1 MLIHSRLIH
10 LGKDGLGLD
19 GLGVLG
25 SCFLFWESRYAL
37 YAQAYLSRILL
48 SCPCG
53 CTECVS
59 WVGVK
64 TPPRVG
70 RMNPSS

>member
-19 GLGVLG
+19 RLGVLE
-25 SCFLFWESRYAL
+25 SCFLFWESRYA
-37 YAQAYLSRILL
+37 QTYLSRVLL

-53 CTECVS
+53 CTEYMS
-59 WVGVK
+59 WVGVE